1 MPTQRADH
9 HQKRRPVR
17 DLGLIR
23 GEVGIL
29 RYIALCLSNLHWR
42 HLRACYSRQAFPEI
56 PGAEHMCTSAGAAPL
71 DRPEEDHRRLRFKG
85 NIPMNLMLLCCF
97 FFHFLM
103 LHSQWRVIIIASSH
117 MQALRPTQDPTGTS
131 HSHAG
136 NSAVSF
142 DALYNKGVS
151 LASIPVV

>member
-29 RYIALCLSNLHWR
+29 RYIALCLSSLHWR

-85 NIPMNLMLLCCF
+85 NIPMNLMLLCWVF
-97 FFHFLM
+97 FSFFYVAF
-103 LHSQWRVIIIASSH
+103 SVES
-117 MQALRPTQDPTGTS
+117 DNNCVK
-131 HSHAG
+131 SHA
-136 NSAVSF
+136 SF
-142 DALYNKGVS
+142 ETDPGSNRNITL
-151 LASIPVV
+151 PCW